1 MRRGLLAWD
10 QSEVPASVLDARVE
24 KCREG
29 MLDAG
34 YDALLV
40 YNNFPRPAAVSWL
53 THFVPY
59 WSQGVLLVPKA
70 GAPEYFVSLS
80 NRVAGW
86 IAETSHMGEIISTPR
101 LGADLARRLEGVKR
115 IGVVELNRLP
125 GGIARPLL
133 DGLPGIKLED
143 ATAMFRSVR
152 HPADA
157 AEIAI
162 SRKAA
167 ALARTSLDAAF
178 AAGDYARSGALTAAI
193 EGPARLAG
201 AEEVLVELA
210 PDLGDS
216 AALRRID
223 GDHPLADRYAVRLSL
238 AYKGHWVRI
247 GYTHDRHTDR
257 VARWLPGN
265 LMPGPGGS
273 SADGIEIRHTL
284 LEACVGSAPLSAV
297 GDLPE
302 GAVGVVNLTLAVDGD
317 IHLVSQPV
325 LNDGGIV
332 SLLAQGSGV

>member
-29 MLDAG
+29 MLGAG
-34 YDALLV
+34 FDALLV

-59 WSQGVLLVPKA
+59 WSQGVLLVPKS

-80 NRVAGW
+80 KRVAGW
-86 IAETSHMGEIISTPR
+86 VDETSHMGEVVSTPR
-101 LGADLARRLEGVKR
+101 LGADLAKRLEGAKR

-133 DGLPGIKLED
+133 NGIPGIELED
-143 ATAMFRSVR
+143 ATDMFRSVR

-157 AEIAI
+157 TELAI

-167 ALARTSLDAAF
+167 NLARDSLDAVLG
-178 AAGDYARSGALTAAI
+178 AGKYTRSGALTAAI

-210 PDLGDS
+210 PDLGDN
-216 AALRRID
+216 ATLRRID
-223 GDHPLADRYAVRLSL
+223 GDLALAARYAVRLSL

-247 GYTHDRHTDR
+247 GYTHDEHTER
-257 VARWLPGN
+257 VARWLPDN
-265 LMPGPGGS
+265 LMARPSGGPVEE
-273 SADGIEIRHTL
+273 IEIRQRR
-284 LEACVGSAPLSAV
+284 LEACVGSVPLNDV
-297 GDLPE
+297 TELPE
-302 GAVGVVNLTLAVDGD
+302 GAVGVVNLTLEINGD
-317 IHLVSQPV
+317 THLVSAPV
-325 LNDGGIV
+325 LNEGGSTSPLI
-332 SLLAQGSGV
+332 